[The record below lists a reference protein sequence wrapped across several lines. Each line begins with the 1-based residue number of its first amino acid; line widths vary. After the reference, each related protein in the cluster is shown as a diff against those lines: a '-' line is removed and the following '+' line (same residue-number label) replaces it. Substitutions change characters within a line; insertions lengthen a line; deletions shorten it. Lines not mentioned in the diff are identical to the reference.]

1 MKHGIYYAFW
11 ENEWNGDFLYY
22 IEKVAKLGFDVLE
35 IAAHHI
41 NSYNAQQLAAI
52 RQCAKDNGII
62 LTAGIGPT
70 KEKNL
75 SSSDAVVRKAGQ
87 KAFRMIQEMM
97 MEAEVGKTYPNAKVK
112 SITSFGAFV
121 EFLPGK
127 EGLVHIS
134 ELENRRVDKVEDV
147 VALGDQISVKCIG
160 IDGQGKVRLSR
171 KATLAAPQA

>member
-1 MKHGIYYAFW
+1 MNA
-11 ENEWNGDFLYY
+11 
-22 IEKVAKLGFDVLE
+22 VLPE
-35 IAAHHI
+35 SRKQISEFAP
-41 NSYNAQQLAAI
+41 AI
-52 RQCAKDNGII
+52 LSLKIPEDKIRE
-62 LTAGIGPT
+62 LIGPGGKVIRGIQEESGAT
-70 KEKNL
+70 VNVDDGGNVTI
-75 SSSDAVVRKAGQ
+75 SAVVRKAGQ
-87 KAFRMIQEMM
+87 KAYRMIQEMM

-134 ELENRRVDKVEDV
+134 ELENRRVEKVEDV

-171 KATLAAPQA
+171 KATLPAVG